1 VAKLSLNRTLGEFL
15 VPEWAFAMGNP
26 ALGGKKESRDVSAN
40 SNSAGL
46 LERGNL
52 TSIGVRH
59 GTTRDARRRTVTL
72 VIPARNEARNLPWVL
87 ERIPDCVDEV
97 ILVDGFSTDAT
108 QDMADFCRPT
118 IRHVSQKRRGKG
130 AGLLAGFEAA
140 QGDYVLMID
149 ADGSMDPEE
158 IPRYIWYLD
167 HGFDFV
173 KGSRFVAGGG
183 SLDITHMRR
192 LGNWALMMIAKIRF
206 GTQLTDLCYGYCGFH
221 RRWLPAL
228 GLSASGFEIET
239 EMTLQAITAGLRIG
253 EVPSLE
259 MPRRSGRSNLRTFR
273 DGWRVLR
280 TILGTP
286 RIRPM
291 MVGPSRPESPTFASA
306 DSLPD
311 TKAG

>member
-1 VAKLSLNRTLGEFL
+1 M
-15 VPEWAFAMGNP
+15 P
-26 ALGGKKESRDVSAN
+26 
-40 SNSAGL
+40 SNTHNGSL
-46 LERGNL
+46 LERGHL
-52 TSIGVRH
+52 TSVGVRQWPA
-59 GTTRDARRRTVTL
+59 RDVQRRTVSL

-108 QDMADFCRPT
+108 VAMAEFCRPT
-118 IRHVSQKRRGKG
+118 IRRVNQKRRGKG

-140 QGDYVLMID
+140 KGDYVLMID

-183 SLDITHMRR
+183 SLDITPLRR
-192 LGNWALMMIAKIRF
+192 LGNWGLMLIAKSRF
-206 GTQLTDLCYGYCGFH
+206 GAELTDLCYGYCGFH
-221 RRWLPAL
+221 RRWLPSLA
-228 GLSASGFEIET
+228 LSASGFEIET
-239 EMTLQAITAGLRIG
+239 EMTLHAITAGLRIA

-259 MPRRSGRSNLRTFR
+259 APRRSGQSNLRTFR

-280 TILGTP
+280 TILRTP
-286 RIRPM
+286 PRRPSI
-291 MVGPSRPESPTFASA
+291 VEPGRPQSPSAAAMHALSEASEA
-306 DSLPD
+306 
-311 TKAG
+311 AG

>member
-1 VAKLSLNRTLGEFL
+1 
-15 VPEWAFAMGNP
+15 
-26 ALGGKKESRDVSAN
+26 VS
-40 SNSAGL
+40 
-46 LERGNL
+46 
-52 TSIGVRH
+52 
-59 GTTRDARRRTVTL
+59 L
-72 VIPARNEARNLPWVL
+72 VIPAKNEARNLPWVL

-108 QDMADFCRPT
+108 VAMAEFCRPN
-118 IRHVSQKRRGKG
+118 IRHVNQKRRGKG
-130 AGLLAGFEAA
+130 AGLLAGFEQAR
-140 QGDYVLMID
+140 GDYVLMID

-183 SLDITHMRR
+183 SLDITPLRR
-192 LGNWALMMIAKIRF
+192 LGNWGLMMIAKVRF

-221 RRWLPAL
+221 RRWLPSL

-239 EMTLQAITAGLRIG
+239 EMTLNALTAGLRIA

-259 MPRRSGRSNLRTFR
+259 TPRRSGHSNLRTFR

-280 TILGTP
+280 TILRTP
-286 RIRPM
+286 R
-291 MVGPSRPESPTFASA
+291 SRPSVVEPSLPKNLGPALA
-306 DSLPD
+306 PELPD
-311 TKAG
+311 TQAQAG

>member
-1 VAKLSLNRTLGEFL
+1 MPIPTVDI
-15 VPEWAFAMGNP
+15 
-26 ALGGKKESRDVSAN
+26 RDRAPV
-40 SNSAGL
+40 G
-46 LERGNL
+46 
-52 TSIGVRH
+52 
-59 GTTRDARRRTVTL
+59 ARRRTTSL

-87 ERIPDCVDEV
+87 ERIPDCIDEV

-108 QDMADFCRPT
+108 LAMAKFCRPT
-118 IRHVSQKRRGKG
+118 IRSVGQKRAGKG
-130 AGLLAGFEAA
+130 AGLLAGFEEAD
-140 QGDYVLMID
+140 GDYILMID

-183 SLDITHMRR
+183 SLDITPLRKF
-192 LGNWALMMIAKIRF
+192 GNWALMLLVKLRF

-221 RRWLPAL
+221 RQWLPSL
-228 GLSASGFEIET
+228 GLSGSGFEIET
-239 EMTLQAITAGLRIG
+239 EMTLQALTAGLRIA

-259 MPRRSGRSNLRTFR
+259 TPRRSGHSNLRTFR

-286 RIRPM
+286 RSRPS
-291 MVGPSRPESPTFASA
+291 VLGPYRPESPQSTSK
-306 DSLPD
+306 P
-311 TKAG
+311 TVPGKPQERE